1 MTLVDGKLR
10 VVVKIIIAIIPPQI
24 NQGVVMSIL
33 SSISSAIRSGKTR
46 EDIESHFGN
55 WGFISYDHAKII
67 IATISVVIV
76 ALATQLPKIELET
89 STEAFLHEDD
99 PARVAY
105 NEFRYQYGRDD
116 KILLLIE
123 TPDDVFSLKHL
134 NRLKELHQALEIK
147 VSRIEEVESLIN
159 ARSTRGVDD
168 VLVVGDFL
176 ERWPETEAEVAQLK
190 QQALANPLY
199 INTFISADTH
209 FTAILL
215 QTEVFTNASTVD
227 TMDLTEGFDS
237 ESNDSSAP
245 AQRQPLFLSGE
256 ENSVIVAE
264 VVALAESFEKDDF
277 KIHLLGP
284 PYMSKLVMD
293 IMRVDM
299 AKYTGASIAIIAFL
313 LALLYRR
320 WSMTLL
326 PLAVSLLAMQC
337 TMAIMAMMGMKL
349 SNSIQIM
356 PSFLIAVGV
365 GNSVHLF
372 TVFYQSFDSG
382 ASKRDALAHALR
394 HTGLAIVMTSLT
406 TAGGLIS
413 FAVSEVKVIAD
424 FGAITPIGVMTTLF
438 FSIMFLPALI
448 AICPLK
454 RRLNAK
460 QAESSTEINWFR
472 NMVVTFGDYSSKY
485 PLKVMGMWL
494 VFLVV
499 GLFFAMK
506 VTFSHNPVEWF
517 PHEHPF
523 YKAIHVVDEN
533 FGGGTSLEVLIDSGR
548 VDGFKDPEMLKKL
561 DAIHTFM
568 KDFSFQIPNKV
579 ITVNKTIS
587 LVDINKELHQ
597 ALNKNNPDFYRI
609 ADDKELVAQELLLF
623 ENSGSD
629 DLEKLVDSNF
639 QTARLTLKKPSLDS
653 VYYPAMEDQ
662 LRAGMEN
669 ILQGSATVEFT
680 GVFAMMGRVLHNLTY
695 SMANSYILAFLMITP
710 LMILLIGSI
719 KMGLISMIPNITPIV
734 ITVGMMTIFKM
745 PMDISTLLVG
755 SVALGLAV
763 DDTIHFMHNYQRFYA
778 RHGDN
783 TLAIRETMSTSGEAM
798 FFTSISLAFAFLVYT
813 LSSMSNLVNFG
824 LLTSFAIVIAFLADV
839 TLSPALVTIVNR
851 KKHH

>member
-1 MTLVDGKLR
+1 
-10 VVVKIIIAIIPPQI
+10 
-24 NQGVVMSIL
+24 MSF
-33 SSISSAIRSGKTR
+33 ISTFMAAIRSGKIR
-46 EDIESHFGN
+46 EDIESHFGT
-55 WGFISYDHAKII
+55 WGRLSYDHARII

-123 TPDDVFSLKHL
+123 TPDGVFSLKHL
-134 NRLKELHQALEIK
+134 NQLKALHEAFEKNI
-147 VSRIEEVESLIN
+147 SRIEEVESLIN

-176 ERWPETEAEVAQLK
+176 EQWPETEAQVAQIK
-190 QQALANPLY
+190 QLALANPLY
-199 INTFISADTH
+199 TNLFISADTRYA
-209 FTAILL
+209 AIML
-215 QTEVFTNASTVD
+215 QTEVFTSVSNVD
-227 TMDLTEGFDS
+227 TTNILNDGFDTDSGDKS
-237 ESNDSSAP
+237 EAVR
-245 AQRQPLFLSGE
+245 RQPLFLSGE
-256 ENSVIVAE
+256 ENAVIVSE
-264 VVALAESFEKDDF
+264 VVALTESFQQEDF

-337 TMAIMAMMGMKL
+337 TMAVMAMTGMKL

-372 TVFYQSFDSG
+372 TVFYQSLDGG
-382 ASKRDALAHALR
+382 ASKRDALAHALQ

-406 TAGGLIS
+406 TAGGLVS
-413 FAVSEVKVIAD
+413 FAISDLKVIAD
-424 FGAITPIGVMTTLF
+424 FGAITPIGVMVTLL
-438 FSIMFLPALI
+438 FSIMFLPALM

-454 RRLNAK
+454 PKAK
-460 QAESSTEINWFR
+460 TDQADLLAGKNSIR
-472 NMVVTFGDYSSKY
+472 DIVVTFGDYSGKY
-485 PLKVMGMWL
+485 PFKVLGMWL
-494 VFLVV
+494 LFLAA
-499 GLFFAMK
+499 GLFFALQVK
-506 VTFSHNPVEWF
+506 FSHDPVEWF
-517 PHEHPF
+517 PHDHPF
-523 YKAIHVVDEN
+523 YQAIQVVDQH

-561 DAIHTFM
+561 DAIHVFM
-568 KDFSFQIPNKV
+568 SEFEFQLPDKV
-579 ITVNKTIS
+579 ATINKTTS
-587 LVDINKELHQ
+587 LVDISKELHQ
-597 ALNKNNPDFYRI
+597 ALNKNDPAFYRI
-609 ADDKELVAQELLLF
+609 PDDKDLVAQELLLF
-623 ENSGSD
+623 ENSGAD
-629 DLEKLVDSNF
+629 DLENLVDSRF
-639 QTARLTLKKPSLDS
+639 QIARLTLKKPSVDS

-669 ILQGSATVEFT
+669 ILQGSATVKFT

-695 SMANSYILAFLMITP
+695 SMAYSYVLSFMLITP
-710 LMILLIGSI
+710 LMILLIGSF
-719 KMGLISMIPNITPIV
+719 KMGLISMIPNLAPIV
-734 ITVGMMTIFKM
+734 ITIGMMTVFDM

-755 SVALGLAV
+755 SIALGLAV
-763 DDTIHFMHNYQRFYA
+763 DDTIHFMHNYQRYYA
-778 RHGDN
+778 RHGN
-783 TLAIRETMSTSGEAM
+783 NALAIRETMSTSGQAM
-798 FFTSISLAFAFLVYT
+798 FFTSIAMTFAFLVYA
-813 LSSMSNLVNFG
+813 LSSMNNLINFG
-824 LLTSFAIVIAFLADV
+824 LLTSFCVVMAFLADV
-839 TLSPALVTIVNR
+839 TLSPALVTLANR
-851 KKHH
+851 K